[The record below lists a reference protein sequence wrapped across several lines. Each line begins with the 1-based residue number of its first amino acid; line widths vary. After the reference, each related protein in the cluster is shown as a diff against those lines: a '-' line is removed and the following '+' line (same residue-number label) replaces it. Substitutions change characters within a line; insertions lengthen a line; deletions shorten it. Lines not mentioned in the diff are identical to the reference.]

1 MNKSIKVL
9 HVLNTGSYSGAE
21 NVVITIINNFK
32 SYKNIECIYLSLN
45 GNIKERLEKENINY
59 YTIEKLSVKN
69 LKKAIK
75 YLKPD
80 IIHAH
85 DYTAT
90 IISSLCFPKAKI
102 ISHIHNN
109 SPWIKKRGLYSF
121 AFLFSCFFCNKILT
135 VSDSIEKEYVF
146 SKYINKKIKCIG
158 NPVDVN
164 KIKELSNKYTVKEHY
179 DMVYLG
185 RLTEQKNPELL
196 IKIIENLVIKVP
208 NIKVAIIGEGDMFLK
223 VKKILE
229 NKSLMNNVKMFG
241 FLENPYPILKNSK
254 LLCLPSKWE
263 GYGLVAVEGLSL
275 GLPVVCSG
283 VGGLKNIVNEKCGM
297 ICGNNI
303 EKYVSEIFKLISDV
317 KYYNEKSIHALKR
330 SKQLF
335 NIDEYIDFIYK
346 LYMKEEGNLLK
357 N

>member
-1 MNKSIKVL
+1 MSEPIRVL
-9 HVLNTGSYSGAE
+9 HVLNTNTFSGAE

-32 SYKNIECIYLSLN
+32 SYKNIECTYLSLN
-45 GNIKERLEKENINY
+45 GDIKERLEKENINY
-59 YTIEKLSVKN
+59 YPIEKLSVKN

-75 YLKPD
+75 YLKPN

-121 AFLFSCFFCNKILT
+121 IFLLSCFFCDKILT

-146 SKYINKKIKCIG
+146 SKYIIKKIKCVG

-164 KIKELSNKYTVKEHY
+164 QIKELSNKYTIKEHY
-179 DMVYLG
+179 DMVFLG
-185 RLTEQKNPELL
+185 RLTESKNPELL
-196 IKIIENLVIKVP
+196 IGIIENLVIKMP
-208 NIKVAIIGEGDMFLK
+208 NIKVAIVGEGDMFLK

-229 NKSLMNNVKMFG
+229 NKLLMNNVKMFG
-241 FLENPYPILKNSK
+241 FVENPYPILKNSK

-263 GYGLVAVEGLSL
+263 GYGLVAVEALSL

-297 ICGNNI
+297 VCNQKIEFYVDEIIKLLSMNNYYLLKSKNAI
-303 EKYVSEIFKLISDV
+303 IRAKNLDNINIYMNSIF
-317 KYYNEKSIHALKR
+317 E
-330 SKQLF
+330 
-335 NIDEYIDFIYK
+335 IYK
-346 LYMKEEGNLLK
+346 QIIG
-357 N
+357 